1 LDNINELIRDLDWS
15 EPEDVQKKAMEQ
27 LEEIDDSDL
36 SHLAQQNELN
46 YKYC

>member
-15 EPEDVQKKAMEQ
+15 KPEDVQKKAM
-27 LEEIDDSDL
+27 DL